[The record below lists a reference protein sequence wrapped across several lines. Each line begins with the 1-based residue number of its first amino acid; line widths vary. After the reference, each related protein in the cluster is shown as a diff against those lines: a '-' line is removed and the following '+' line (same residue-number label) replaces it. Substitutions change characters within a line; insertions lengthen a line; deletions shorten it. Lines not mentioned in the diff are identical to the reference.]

1 MPRLR
6 LVLALL
12 GRAAAQPKP
21 TAADIVQKE
30 VDAYN
35 AQDVD
40 AFAAMYAEDAVVTTG
55 PDKKVFLQGRAAI
68 REWYGKMFAKYPN
81 CRGRIAERKIEGN
94 VVWDH
99 EIITGRG
106 PERPDPWDA
115 GWVKNVVEDGLI
127 KRVELP

>member
-1 MPRLR
+1 MKAIG
-6 LVLALL
+6 LAFALA
-12 GRAAAQPKP
+12 GCAAAQPKP
-21 TAADIVQKE
+21 TAVDIVQKE

-35 AQDVD
+35 AQNVD
-40 AFAAMYAEDAVVTTG
+40 AFAATYAEDAVVTRG
-55 PDKKVFLQGRAAI
+55 ADKTVVLQGRPAI
-68 REWYGKMFAKYPN
+68 RDFYAKLFAKYPN
-81 CRGRIAERKIEGN
+81 CRARIAERKVEGN

-127 KRVELP
+127 KRLELF